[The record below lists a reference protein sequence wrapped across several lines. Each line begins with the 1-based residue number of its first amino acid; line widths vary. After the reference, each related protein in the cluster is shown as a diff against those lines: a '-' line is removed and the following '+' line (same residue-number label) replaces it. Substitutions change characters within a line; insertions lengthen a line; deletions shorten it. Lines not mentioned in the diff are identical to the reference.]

1 MQSIV
6 SVSDILERHTY
17 HPYRLFHTYLR
28 FAIIAGTFFCLFL
41 TYKKPSYPVFRGL
54 DDNSACSKLD
64 AKLVCKT
71 INYKKRDYYIYVYD
85 DAWLDQL
92 TSYDTIIN
100 GVATNH
106 VMTYDSQ
113 GNPTQI
119 TNVVYNGINYA
130 YAYLDWDGRQLRSIE
145 FAPNDEATKKMEYQY
160 NDQGYRTTKSYY
172 DYSISSHTWVLQNQI
187 IYELLGDKVI
197 YETNGTYGLLFHYD
211 YDGTLIGFTGDLNI
225 DDGFDGADY
234 YYIRN
239 QQGDITM
246 IVDDQG
252 TVLVEYRYDAY
263 GNRTIVLDD
272 TSGIL
277 STYNPYTYK
286 GYRYDQEIGL
296 YYLNS
301 RYYDPVI
308 GRVLNPDGIL
318 GQTGN
323 ILSTNMYA
331 YCGNNPVMYLDP
343 SGFASEETVKNI
355 IAAVLVIVG
364 ITALVVCAG
373 GIAAA
378 ALGATAS
385 TVAAITTAG
394 TIGGLVAGG
403 VNLASQTL
411 LYGAENLDINS
422 IAMSTFSGTIA
433 GMLSGAFGTLTSGTG
448 SITSLLVQRGMQ
460 AATNLTI
467 SVSVYSAST
476 VLSGGTI
483 TIEGLMISS
492 FSGFVSG
499 AFFNL
504 PAGQGLVISLGLEG
518 ASYYIDIYNAIIGN
532 GHA

>member
-1 MQSIV
+1 
-6 SVSDILERHTY
+6 
-17 HPYRLFHTYLR
+17 
-28 FAIIAGTFFCLFL
+28 
-41 TYKKPSYPVFRGL
+41 
-54 DDNSACSKLD
+54 
-64 AKLVCKT
+64 
-71 INYKKRDYYIYVYD
+71 
-85 DAWLDQL
+85 
-92 TSYDTIIN
+92 
-100 GVATNH
+100 
-106 VMTYDSQ
+106 
-113 GNPTQI
+113 
-119 TNVVYNGINYA
+119 
-130 YAYLDWDGRQLRSIE
+130 
-145 FAPNDEATKKMEYQY
+145 
-160 NDQGYRTTKSYY
+160 
-172 DYSISSHTWVLQNQI
+172 
-187 IYELLGDKVI
+187 
-197 YETNGTYGLLFHYD
+197 
-211 YDGTLIGFTGDLNI
+211 
-225 DDGFDGADY
+225 
-234 YYIRN
+234 
-239 QQGDITM
+239 
-246 IVDDQG
+246 
-252 TVLVEYRYDAY
+252 LVEYRYDAY